1 MPAGTPKSQPFLRFR
16 AANTGPREI
25 DIIIPDGCSQSRGL
39 GGGSEPLG
47 EEHDCRTTLS
57 GHCEDNSIRA
67 SDICGSTLTH
77 ALAPILGE
85 MAGKA
90 SARLQFSLPGS
101 VFWLVGPELDSNLGF
116 KSQGFL
122 KKWHLY
128 IASLGTAEEATQR
141 FPCPV
146 GAAARRA
153 RQRQV
158 NRWHIR
164 DSPSQAPE
172 GGRRPASP
180 PPPRS
185 RGRHWA
191 GAGHIPLHLPS
202 VPAGGKACGG
212 AHLLVV
218 LMPTVQLSHSAGLTA
233 SHQQRGAERALALF
247 FSRS

>member
-1 MPAGTPKSQPFLRFR
+1 MEKSAARLSPRQIIFAFSHPRQTHSPASWEVAQTTGLGRPLGAPGQADVPRKAGSCKSEFLRSAR
-16 AANTGPREI
+16 A
-25 DIIIPDGCSQSRGL
+25 
-39 GGGSEPLG
+39 PLG
-47 EEHDCRTTLS
+47 PPT
-57 GHCEDNSIRA
+57 
-67 SDICGSTLTH
+67 
-77 ALAPILGE
+77 
-85 MAGKA
+85 
-90 SARLQFSLPGS
+90 
-101 VFWLVGPELDSNLGF
+101 LVGPELDSNLGL

-128 IASLGTAEEATQR
+128 IESLGTAEEATRR
-141 FPCPV
+141 FPCPA

-202 VPAGGKACGG
+202 VPDGGKACGG
-212 AHLLVV
+212 AHLLTV
-218 LMPTVQLSHSAGLTA
+218 LMPTVQLSHSAGLAA
-233 SHQQRGAERALALF
+233 SHQ
-247 FSRS
+247 

>member
-1 MPAGTPKSQPFLRFR
+1 MQWEVAQTTGLVRPLGAPGQAYVPRKAGFCKSEFLRSAR
-16 AANTGPREI
+16 A
-25 DIIIPDGCSQSRGL
+25 
-39 GGGSEPLG
+39 PLG
-47 EEHDCRTTLS
+47 PPT
-57 GHCEDNSIRA
+57 
-67 SDICGSTLTH
+67 
-77 ALAPILGE
+77 
-85 MAGKA
+85 
-90 SARLQFSLPGS
+90 
-101 VFWLVGPELDSNLGF
+101 LVGPELDSNLGL

-128 IASLGTAEEATQR
+128 IESLGTAEEATQR
-141 FPCPV
+141 FPCPA

-180 PPPRS
+180 PPPWS

-212 AHLLVV
+212 AHLLIV
-218 LMPTVQLSHSAGLTA
+218 LMPTVQLSHSAGLAA
-233 SHQQRGAERALALF
+233 SHQQRGAERVLALSSSPGHELGDGCEGEGGGDSGF
-247 FSRS
+247 GTGEVVLESSSSVVVTKEVLLLIGSRKRPPVTSLWLYRV

>member
-1 MPAGTPKSQPFLRFR
+1 MEKSAARLSPRLLSPPSDTFSSPLGRCPNHRSRKTFRAPGQACVPRKAGSCKSEFLRSAR
-16 AANTGPREI
+16 A
-25 DIIIPDGCSQSRGL
+25 
-39 GGGSEPLG
+39 PLG
-47 EEHDCRTTLS
+47 PPT
-57 GHCEDNSIRA
+57 
-67 SDICGSTLTH
+67 
-77 ALAPILGE
+77 
-85 MAGKA
+85 
-90 SARLQFSLPGS
+90 
-101 VFWLVGPELDSNLGF
+101 LVGPELDSNLGL

-122 KKWHLY
+122 KKWHLN
-128 IASLGTAEEATQR
+128 IESLGTAEEATRR
-141 FPCPV
+141 FPCPA

-202 VPAGGKACGG
+202 VPDGGKACGG
-212 AHLLVV
+212 AHLLTV
-218 LMPTVQLSHSAGLTA
+218 LMPNVQLSQSAGLAA
-233 SHQQRGAERALALF
+233 SHQQRGAECPGSLF